1 MYTDDQGLRLI
12 PECFR
17 GLMNKSVSPNV
28 RLGFIIPTMN
38 RPESLNRLLRSIYE
52 QGLKPECLI
61 IVDGSDQS
69 IETLLLRDESVE
81 LIYVREFPPSL
92 TRQRNSGI
100 RSIPEGLTHIGFL
113 DDDLK
118 LLAGSLRAAVSC
130 LEKESHHLGGIS
142 FNIMDKIGRGRFHWL
157 LVLMGQSSFTP
168 GKICRS
174 GFATGSLGV
183 KRDHEAQWLC
193 GGATIWRRE
202 ILETFKF
209 DEWFTGYALWE
220 DVDFSYR
227 VSKSYK
233 LMVLEDAKVLH
244 LHQGIETP
252 DRAAKIGDIEIVD
265 RFYFVKKNPE
275 FFRLSHA
282 VWASFWMIVR
292 NLRMAL
298 KSRDRLYLIRS
309 KSNVRA
315 IIRCIFFEVKRGY

>member
-1 MYTDDQGLRLI
+1 
-12 PECFR
+12 
-17 GLMNKSVSPNV
+17 MNKCIAPEV

-38 RPESLNRLLRSIYE
+38 RLESLNRLLGSIYV
-52 QGLKPECLI
+52 QDFKPECLI
-61 IVDGSDQS
+61 IVDGSDQAIDTS
-69 IETLLLRDESVE
+69 LVRDDSVD
-81 LIYVREFPPSL
+81 LIYVREYPPSL
-92 TRQRNSGI
+92 TRQKNAGI
-100 RSIPEGLTHIGFL
+100 RNIPQGLTHIGFL

-118 LLAGSLRAAVSC
+118 LLSGSLRAAVHC
-130 LEKESHHLGGIS
+130 LERESSHLGGIS
-142 FNIMDKIGRGRFHWL
+142 FNIMDKLGRGRFHWL

-209 DEWFTGYALWE
+209 DEWFKGYALWE
-220 DVDFSYR
+220 DVDFSCR

-244 LHQGIETP
+244 LHQGIESA

-265 RFYFVKKNPE
+265 RFYFVKKYPE
-275 FFRLSHA
+275 FCSSRHA

-298 KSRDRLYLIRS
+298 KSKDKLFIIRS
-309 KSNVRA
+309 ASNIRATVRGLFVEIKRRKSV
-315 IIRCIFFEVKRGY
+315 G